1 VDEENRV
8 ASRAKRGTGSVR
20 KLPSGKYQVRI
31 TGPDL
36 ARHTAP
42 ITFATKAAAEAWIV
56 AEARR
61 MDQPDDWIPPRARL
75 AIANAQRAR
84 AAAER
89 VHFGEFAEQVVAT
102 RTVKGRPLAASTRL
116 RYEQLLAKY
125 INPTFGELAVE
136 EVTAAI
142 VTKWWVQ
149 LPDSPKLRREAYTL
163 ARSVMRDATALG
175 GPIPGGL
182 NPFQIR
188 GAGSGTSPKRE
199 TTVSQSE
206 LEVIRATI
214 REEWRPMVSL
224 ALWCGMRLGE
234 LIELRRSDI
243 DLAKRQIHIRRSL
256 ALAGG
261 ADRHVKGTKSDAGA
275 RDQRI
280 PDSVVPELAVH
291 LKAHMTGRHG
301 LVFPSRNGIHLNPSV
316 FYGKPK
322 SAPKAKQPPK
332 PVPGGWFAARDAAG
346 RPELRFH
353 DLRATGA
360 TLLAQN
366 GATVAEVQEF
376 LGDSTPTAAL
386 RYVRS
391 TSARMDALTGRL
403 SELASGDSW

>member
-1 VDEENRV
+1 M
-8 ASRAKRGTGSVR
+8 ASRAKRGTGSIR

-42 ITFATKAAAEAWIV
+42 VTFETKAAAEAWIS

-61 MDQPDDWIPPRARL
+61 MDQPDEWIPPRERL
-75 AIANAQRAR
+75 AIATAHRAR
-84 AAAER
+84 VAAER
-89 VHFGEFAEQVVAT
+89 ILFEDFAKHTIEA
-102 RTVKGRPLAASTRL
+102 RTVKGKPLAASTKL

-125 INPTFGELAVE
+125 INPTFGELAVD
-136 EVTAAI
+136 EVTPA
-142 VTKWWVQ
+142 VVSRWWSA
-149 LPDSPKLRREAYTL
+149 LPDSAKIRRESYTL
-163 ARSVMRDATALG
+163 ARSVMQEATSLS
-175 GPIPGGL
+175 GPIPGSM
-182 NPFQIR
+182 NPFQVR

-199 TTVSQSE
+199 STVSQAE
-206 LEVIRATI
+206 LEVIRRTI

-243 DLAKRQIHIRRSL
+243 DLARKEIRIRRSL
-256 ALAGG
+256 GLAGG
-261 ADRHVKGTKSDAGA
+261 SNRHVKGTKSDAGS
-275 RDQRI
+275 RDQRV
-280 PDSVVPELAVH
+280 PDSVVPELAAH
-291 LKAHMTGRHG
+291 LKAHITDRHG
-301 LVFPSRNGIHLNPSV
+301 LVFPSRNGNHLNPSV

-322 SAPKAKQPPK
+322 SAPKAKRPPK

-346 RPELRFH
+346 RPDLRFH

-366 GATVAEVQEF
+366 GGTVAEVQEF

-386 RYVRS
+386 RYVRL
-391 TSARMDALTGRL
+391 TSARMDALTDRL
-403 SELASGDSW
+403 SKLASGDAW